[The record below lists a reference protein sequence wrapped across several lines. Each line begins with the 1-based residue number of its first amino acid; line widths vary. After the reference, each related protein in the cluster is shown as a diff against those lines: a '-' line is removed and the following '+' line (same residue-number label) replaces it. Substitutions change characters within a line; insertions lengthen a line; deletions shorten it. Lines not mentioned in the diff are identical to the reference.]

1 MKHPA
6 MEKKTVLLLGATGLV
21 GGHILNRLLEN
32 ETYERV
38 IALTR
43 SALPGAEALST
54 LDNRIVDF
62 GRPDEW
68 RDQVAADQT
77 ICALG
82 TTIKKAGSREAFR
95 QVDYEYP
102 LMVAR
107 AALNAGSRHFL
118 LVSAMGADANSPL
131 FYNRV
136 KGELEA
142 AIFRLGFPR
151 VSIFRPSLLLG
162 DRREFR
168 PGEAIGQVLG
178 RWFRIAIPRQYQ
190 PIHARTVAAAM
201 VRIAVEDPP
210 GNRVLAS
217 AAIAERGAN

>member
-6 MEKKTVLLLGATGLV
+6 MEKKTVLLVGATGLV

-43 SALPGAEALST
+43 SALPGAEAFSK
-54 LDNRIVDF
+54 LDARIIDF

-118 LVSAMGADANSPL
+118 LVSAMGADANSPV

-142 AIFRLGFPR
+142 AILNAGISPCQYF
-151 VSIFRPSLLLG
+151 
-162 DRREFR
+162 
-168 PGEAIGQVLG
+168 Q
-178 RWFRIAIPRQYQ
+178 AIP
-190 PIHARTVAAAM
+190 ATGG
-201 VRIAVEDPP
+201 PP
-210 GNRVLAS
+210 GVS
-217 AAIAERGAN
+217 SG

>member
-1 MKHPA
+1 M
-6 MEKKTVLLLGATGLV
+6 
-21 GGHILNRLLEN
+21 
-32 ETYERV
+32 
-38 IALTR
+38 
-43 SALPGAEALST
+43 ST

>member
-1 MKHPA
+1 

-21 GGHILNRLLEN
+21 GGHILNHLLEN

-43 SALPGAEALST
+43 SALPGAEASSK
-54 LDNRIVDF
+54 LDARIIDF

-68 RDQVAADQT
+68 QDQVAADQT

-107 AALNAGSRHFL
+107 AALNAGSSHFL

-142 AIFRLGFPR
+142 AILTLGFPR

-168 PGEAIGQVLG
+168 PGEAVGQVLG
-178 RWFRIAIPRQYQ
+178 RWLRLAIPRQYQ

-217 AAIAERGAN
+217 AAIAERGAD